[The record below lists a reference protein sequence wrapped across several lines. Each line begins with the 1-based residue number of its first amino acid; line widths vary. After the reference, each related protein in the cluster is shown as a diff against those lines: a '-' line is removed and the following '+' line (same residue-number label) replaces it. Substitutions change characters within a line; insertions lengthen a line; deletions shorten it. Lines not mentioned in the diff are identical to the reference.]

1 MYGRGV
7 RHSPLIDRRNL
18 SFVLHEV
25 LRVDSLLKLPRYAH
39 HTRETFDAAIEL
51 AHELAITHFLP
62 HNRLSDLREPH
73 MTADG
78 SVAIIPEVK
87 AALDAYAA
95 AGFMATIA
103 DEELGG
109 MQLPM
114 TIAIACDGMFMA
126 ANLATS
132 GYALLAR
139 GAADLIRAYGSAEQ
153 QARYMRPILDGRY
166 LGTMCLSE
174 PQAGSSLADITTV
187 AEPQADGTYRL
198 RGAKMWISGG
208 DHEMAENIVHM
219 VLAKIPGGPA
229 GVKGIS
235 LFIVPRYLVNADGAR
250 GRRNDVVLAGVN
262 HKLGQR
268 GIVNTFLKLGES
280 NECVGELVGAP
291 HTGLACMFHMMNA
304 ARIGV
309 GAGAV
314 MLGSAGYQYSLQYAQ
329 ERRQGRLVGH
339 KDPSSPPVAIIE
351 HADVRRMLV
360 QQKAWVEGGLA
371 LVLYAG
377 MLVDRG
383 EHELL
388 DLLTPIVKAWPSEW
402 MVKANDL
409 AIQVLGGYGYT
420 REYPVEQYW
429 RDNRLNP
436 IHEGTNGIQAMDLLG
451 RKLLGRGG
459 AGLAKLA
466 QTIQASIAAAE
477 EHASTRPLAG
487 AVARSLAQAARVVTA
502 VGAVAARGEVQRAVA
517 HAHHAITVFG
527 HLVVAWLWLDQAVA
541 AARALN
547 TYTSDAER
555 GFYEGKL
562 VAARWFCDHELPVA
576 DHAASVLEAMDP
588 ILLELRTEHF

>member
-1 MYGRGV
+1 M
-7 RHSPLIDRRNL
+7 RHSPLTDRRNL
-18 SFVLHEV
+18 SFLLHEV
-25 LRVDSLLKLPRYAH
+25 LHVESLLALPRFAN
-39 HTRETFDAAIEL
+39 HTRETFDAAVEL

-62 HNRLSDLREPH
+62 HNRLSDVREPH
-73 MTADG
+73 MAANG
-78 SVAIIPEVK
+78 SVVIVPEVK

-103 DEELGG
+103 DETLGG

-114 TIAIACDGMFMA
+114 TIATACDGLFMA
-126 ANLATS
+126 ANISTS

-139 GAADLIRAYGSAEQ
+139 GAADLIHAHGSAEQ
-153 QARYMRPILDGRY
+153 QQRYMRPIFEGRY
-166 LGTMCLSE
+166 FGTMCLSE

-187 AEPQADGTYRL
+187 AEPHGDGTYRL

-208 DHEMAENIVHM
+208 DHELAENIVHM
-219 VLAKIPGGPA
+219 VLAKIPGGPP

-235 LFIVPRYLVNADGAR
+235 LFIVPRYLVNADGSR

-268 GIVNTFLKLGES
+268 GIVNTFLKLGEQ
-280 NECVGELVGAP
+280 NECVGELVGPP
-291 HTGLACMFHMMNA
+291 HAGLACMFHMMNA

-309 GAGAV
+309 GVGAV
-314 MLGSAGYQYSLQYAQ
+314 MLGSAGYQHSLAYAQ
-329 ERRQGRLVGH
+329 ERRQGRRVGQ
-339 KDPSSPPVAIIE
+339 KDPSSPPVAIID

-383 EHELL
+383 EQELL
-388 DLLTPIVKAWPSEW
+388 DLLTPIVKAWTAEW

-436 IHEGTNGIQAMDLLG
+436 IHEGTNGIQAIDLLG

-459 AGLAKLA
+459 GALGKLA
-466 QTIQASIAAAE
+466 QMIQASIGAAE
-477 EHASTRPLAG
+477 AHSSTRPLGA
-487 AVARSLAQAARVVTA
+487 AVARSHAQASRVVTT
-502 VGAVAARGEVQRAVA
+502 VGAAAARGEVQRAVA

-527 HLVVAWLWLDQAVA
+527 HLVVAWLWVDQAVA
-541 AARALN
+541 AARALD
-547 TYTSDAER
+547 TWTSDDNRA
-555 GFYEGKL
+555 FYEGKL
-562 VAARWFCDHELPVA
+562 LAARWFIEHELPIA
-576 DHAASVLEAMDP
+576 DHAARVLEAMDP
-588 ILLELRTEHF
+588 ILLDLRVEHL